1 MSAVV
6 FAGDQVA
13 DFRAITLRK
22 AIQLYLKTGIKPN
35 RAYTAKNM
43 AKAAGDITGL
53 PYKTSKKS
61 LQKAV
66 DDIEAMYPQVFGE
79 RNHAKTA

>member
-1 MSAVV
+1 MSTV
-6 FAGDQVA
+6 FVGDQVT

-22 AIQLYLKTGIKPN
+22 AIQLYLKTGMKPN

-53 PYKTSKKS
+53 DYTSSKKS

-66 DDIEAMYPQVFGE
+66 DDIAAMYPQVFKE
-79 RNHAKTA
+79 KSNAQTS